1 MPVKTTDA
9 TPTPEDAVP
18 GSVSGPVP
26 GVAGPVPFEVDKEPA
41 FPVGPGAD
49 SRRGRGRGRERGRGH
64 GGEGGVLN
72 VFSHGILIL
81 WALLVVMPLL
91 WAVMTSFK
99 TDDAILSSP
108 WSLPNG
114 LHFENWARAW
124 SQAHMGD
131 YFLNTILVV
140 AGSVT
145 GTLLLGSMAA
155 YVLARFEFPG
165 NRFVYYLFVAGM
177 GFPIMLALVPL
188 FFVMDNIG
196 LLNTLHG
203 LILVYIAYSLPFT
216 VFFLTAF
223 FRTLPTSV
231 AEAALIDGA
240 SHTRTF
246 FQVMLPM
253 ARPGLI
259 SVGIFNFLG
268 QWNQYMLPT
277 VLNSEKDHKVL
288 SQGLVELATS
298 QGYKGDWSGLF
309 AGLVMAMLPV
319 LAAYLV
325 FQRQVVAGLTAGA
338 VK

>member
-1 MPVKTTDA
+1 MKTTETSVEA
-9 TPTPEDAVP
+9 TATGGTETKTSAPS
-18 GSVSGPVP
+18 GSAAKQKAKS
-26 GVAGPVPFEVDKEPA
+26 
-41 FPVGPGAD
+41 
-49 SRRGRGRGRERGRGH
+49 
-64 GGEGGVLN
+64 EGGVLN
-72 VFSHGILIL
+72 VFSHGVLIL
-81 WALLVVMPLL
+81 WAIMVVMPLL

-99 TDDAILSSP
+99 NDKSIFTDP
-108 WSLPNG
+108 WALPDK
-114 LHFENWARAW
+114 LHFENWSRAW
-124 SQAHMGD
+124 TEAHMSD

-140 AGSVT
+140 GGSLF
-145 GTLLLGSMAA
+145 GTLLFGSMAA

-165 NRFVYYLFVAGM
+165 SRFLYFLFIGGM
-177 GFPIMLALVPL
+177 SFPVILALVPL
-188 FFVMDNIG
+188 FYVLQNMA
-196 LLNTLHG
+196 LVNTLHG

-223 FRTLPTSV
+223 FRTLPSSV
-231 AEAALIDGA
+231 AEAAFMDGA

-253 ARPGLI
+253 AKPGLI

-268 QWNQYMLPT
+268 QWNQYLLPT
-277 VLNSEKDHKVL
+277 VLNTDPEKKVL
-288 SQGLVELATS
+288 SQGLVQLAVS

-319 LAAYLV
+319 LAAYII

>member
-1 MPVKTTDA
+1 MTTDA
-9 TPTPEDAVP
+9 SPQPAEAATPAP
-18 GSVSGPVP
+18 
-26 GVAGPVPFEVDKEPA
+26 
-41 FPVGPGAD
+41 GPGPAPRGAD
-49 SRRGRGRGRERGRGH
+49 REKKT
-64 GGEGGVLN
+64 GGVLN
-72 VFSHGILIL
+72 VFSHGILVL
-81 WALLVVMPLL
+81 WAVLVVMPLL

-99 TDDAILSSP
+99 DDKSIFTSP
-108 WSLPNG
+108 WSLPDH
-114 LHFENWARAW
+114 LHFENWSRAW
-124 SQAHMGD
+124 EQAHMSD
-131 YFLNTILVV
+131 YFLNTVIIV
-140 AGSVT
+140 ACSLF

-165 NRFVYYLFVAGM
+165 NRFIYFLFIGGM
-177 GFPIMLALVPL
+177 SFPVILALVPL
-188 FFVMDNIG
+188 FYVMQNLAI
-196 LLNTLHG
+196 LNTIHG

-216 VFFLTAF
+216 VFFLTSF

-231 AEAALIDGA
+231 AEAAIIDGA

-268 QWNQYMLPT
+268 QWNQYLLPT
-277 VLNSEKDHKVL
+277 VLNTSPDHKVL

-298 QGYKGDWSGLF
+298 QGYKGDYSGLF

-319 LAAYLV
+319 LAAYIV

-338 VK
+338 LK

>member
-1 MPVKTTDA
+1 MKAID
-9 TPTPEDAVP
+9 TPPAGAALPEP
-18 GSVSGPVP
+18 P
-26 GVAGPVPFEVDKEPA
+26 E
-41 FPVGPGAD
+41 PGAAQVTK
-49 SRRGRGRGRERGRGH
+49 SAPPVTRKESKS
-64 GGEGGVLN
+64 EGATLN
-72 VFSHGILIL
+72 VFSHGILII
-81 WALLVVMPLL
+81 WAIMVVMPLL

-99 TDDAILSSP
+99 TDRAIFTSP
-108 WSLPNG
+108 WSLPDK
-114 LHFENWARAW
+114 LHFENWSRAW
-124 SQAHMGD
+124 TEAHMSD

-140 AGSVT
+140 GGSLI
-145 GTLLLGSMAA
+145 GTLLFGSMAA
-155 YVLARFEFPG
+155 YVLARFDFPG
-165 NRFVYYLFVAGM
+165 NRFIYFLFIGGM
-177 GFPIMLALVPL
+177 SFPIILALVPL
-188 FFVMDNIG
+188 FYVLQNMA

-231 AEAALIDGA
+231 AEAAFMDGA

-253 ARPGLI
+253 AKPGLI

-268 QWNQYMLPT
+268 QWNQYLLPT
-277 VLNSEKDHKVL
+277 VLNTEQDQKVL
-288 SQGLVELATS
+288 SQGLVQLAVS

-319 LAAYLV
+319 LAAYII

>member
-1 MPVKTTDA
+1 
-9 TPTPEDAVP
+9 
-18 GSVSGPVP
+18 
-26 GVAGPVPFEVDKEPA
+26 
-41 FPVGPGAD
+41 
-49 SRRGRGRGRERGRGH
+49 
-64 GGEGGVLN
+64 
-72 VFSHGILIL
+72 
-81 WALLVVMPLL
+81 
-91 WAVMTSFK
+91 MTSFK
-99 TDDAILSSP
+99 TDRAIFTSP
-108 WSLPNG
+108 WALPDK

-124 SQAHMGD
+124 TEAHMSD
-131 YFLNTILVV
+131 YFLNTVLVV
-140 AGSVT
+140 GGSLI
-145 GTLLLGSMAA
+145 GTLLFGSMAA

-165 NRFVYYLFVAGM
+165 NRFIYFLFIGGM
-177 GFPIMLALVPL
+177 SFPIILALVPL
-188 FFVMDNIG
+188 FYVLQNMA

-231 AEAALIDGA
+231 AEAAFMDGA

-253 ARPGLI
+253 AKPGLI

-268 QWNQYMLPT
+268 QWYLLPT
-277 VLNSEKDHKVL
+277 VLNTDPEKKVL
-288 SQGLVELATS
+288 SQGLVQLAVS

-319 LAAYLV
+319 LAAYII

>member
-1 MPVKTTDA
+1 MKTTD
-9 TPTPEDAVP
+9 TPPA
-18 GSVSGPVP
+18 GPA
-26 GVAGPVPFEVDKEPA
+26 GVAEDRPPVVKVPA
-41 FPVGPGAD
+41 PPAV
-49 SRRGRGRGRERGRGH
+49 RTRGREGT
-64 GGEGGVLN
+64 VLN
-72 VFSHGILIL
+72 VFSHGVLVI
-81 WALLVVMPLL
+81 WAVMVVLPLL

-99 TDDAILSSP
+99 TDADIFTSP
-108 WSLPNG
+108 WSLPDS
-114 LHFENWARAW
+114 LHFENWSRAW
-124 SQAHMGD
+124 TQAHMSD
-131 YFLNTILVV
+131 YFLNTVIVVGGSLV
-140 AGSVT
+140 
-145 GTLLLGSMAA
+145 GTLLFGSMAA

-165 NRFVYYLFVAGM
+165 NRFIYFLFIGGM
-177 GFPIMLALVPL
+177 SFPIMLALVPL
-188 FFVMDNIG
+188 FFVLNNVA

-253 ARPGLI
+253 AKPGLI
-259 SVGIFNFLG
+259 SVAIFNFLG

-277 VLNSEKDHKVL
+277 VLNTDPEKKVL
-288 SQGLVELATS
+288 SQGLVELAVS

-319 LAAYLV
+319 LAAYII

-338 VK
+338 LK